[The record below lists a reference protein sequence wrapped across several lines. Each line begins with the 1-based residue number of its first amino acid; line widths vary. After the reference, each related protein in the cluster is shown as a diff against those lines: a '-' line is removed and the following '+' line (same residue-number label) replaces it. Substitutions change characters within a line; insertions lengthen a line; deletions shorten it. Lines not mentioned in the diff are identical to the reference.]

1 MIPIRPSIPS
11 QHYTDSINSSQ
22 TTDPSILQAPN
33 SQPNQIGRNH
43 EEAGLLPD
51 NARELALTHLDSQ
64 RARSQLTQAIV
75 NQNIHQPSEK
85 TPQKTLK
92 LAVRQE
98 RFIETSDNILRPVI
112 NNGFVNY
119 EPALIMHPS
128 PSWPQQRHPQNPVLS
143 NANNDPYHRNITELA
158 RLEESGEVGL
168 SSKFNGY
175 KYQSP
180 DLQSGIRNFKS
191 IPGIRTNPKLPYTA
205 DQNFREK
212 AQVSHY
218 EVNANNLRA
227 GDVLVGEHG
236 HVDLENFAEADMR
249 SARTF
254 GHSHP
259 PGPHTAWEPSL
270 RDQATAREMPHVQ
283 TFVKVPDVARK
294 QDMDI
299 LQFNGAFPPR
309 HYISLPNPQNHPVRP
324 DSPDIPPSPGGTLQ
338 YPPFKNPPAIYQGP
352 PVAYP
357 GPHGY
362 DSRSPSPAED

>member
-1 MIPIRPSIPS
+1 MNPIRPSIPS
-11 QHYTDSINSSQ
+11 QHYTDPINSSQ
-22 TTDPSILQAPN
+22 TTESSILQAPH
-33 SQPNQIGRNH
+33 SQPDKTGCNH

-51 NARELALTHLDSQ
+51 DAKELVSTHLDSH
-64 RARSQLTQAIV
+64 RARSQLTQVIV
-75 NQNIHQPSEK
+75 NQNIHQPSEE
-85 TPQKTLK
+85 TQQKLK

-143 NANNDPYHRNITELA
+143 NANNAPYYQHINELA
-158 RLEESGEVGL
+158 RLEDSGEVGL
-168 SSKFNGY
+168 SSKFSGY

-191 IPGIRTNPKLPYTA
+191 IPGIITNPDLPYTA

-218 EVNANNLRA
+218 EVNSKNLRA

-236 HVDLENFAEADMR
+236 HVYLKSSAEIEMR

-259 PGPHTAWEPSL
+259 PGPHSAWEPSL
-270 RDQATAREMPHVQ
+270 RDQASAREMPHVQ
-283 TFVKVPDVARK
+283 SFVKVPDVARK

-309 HYISLPNPQNHPVRP
+309 HYISLPNPQNHPVPP

-338 YPPFKNPPAIYQGP
+338 YPPFKNPPATYQGP

-362 DSRSPSPAED
+362 DSRSPSPFKD